1 MIPRIEEFLQF
12 LIIEKGLSKNTIQAY
27 RADLKEFLGF
37 LLQRGINSWDS
48 INYPLLVSYIEHLRK
63 KEFSS
68 YSIARKLSTIRS
80 FFKFLSSQK
89 YIKEDPT
96 MILESFR
103 RDRNLPFVLSVS
115 QINSILENIDTS
127 KQVNLRDR
135 AILELLYASGIRVS
149 EITDLK
155 IENIDV
161 EVGYIRV
168 FGKGSKERVI
178 PIGKHA
184 KKWLNKYL
192 ENVRPKL
199 NKSSDSNYTFLNRR
213 GKKLSRQSIWKLIK
227 KYGRKNAIPNISP
240 HTFRHS
246 FATHLLEGGA
256 DLRSV
261 QEMLG
266 HVDISTT
273 QIYTQLSRKRLK
285 EIHKKYHPRG

>member
-1 MIPRIEEFLQF
+1 MKRIEEFLQF
-12 LIIEKGLSKNTIQAY
+12 LTVEKGLSRNTIQAY
-27 RADLKEFLGF
+27 QADLKDFYDFLSKGKT
-37 LLQRGINSWDS
+37 SWEN

-63 KEFSS
+63 KGFSS
-68 YSIARKLSTIRS
+68 YSIARKVSTIRS

-103 RDRNLPFVLSVS
+103 RERHLPLVLSVS
-115 QINSILENIDTS
+115 QINSILENIDTVKPS
-127 KQVNLRDR
+127 NLRDK
-135 AILELLYASGIRVS
+135 ALLELLYATGVRVS
-149 EITDLK
+149 EIVDLK
-155 IENIDV
+155 IENLDI
-161 EVGYIRV
+161 EVGYAKV
-168 FGKGSKERVI
+168 LGKGSKERIV
-178 PIGKHA
+178 PIGKYA
-184 KKWLNKYL
+184 TKWLKKYL
-192 ENVRPKL
+192 ENIRPAF
-199 NKSSDSNYTFLNRR
+199 NKGIDSKYVFLNRR
-213 GKKLSRQSIWKLIK
+213 GMKLSRQSIWKIIK
-227 KYGRKNAIPNISP
+227 KYGRKNAIPKISP

-273 QIYTQLSRKRLK
+273 QIYTQLNRKILK